1 LHELYYS
8 ITNGGHMTKEV
19 LEKVKQKASKVL
31 SDNHIIEPF
40 VNVFDIADE
49 AGLSIEYRKMPQGNT
64 DVSGFFDSKTRT
76 IYVNVD
82 NSIARRTYTV
92 AHELGHY
99 FLGHQPDEYGLY
111 RRNNSYSGTKE
122 EKEKEADCFAANL
135 LMPEGM
141 VRKELKE
148 YPFLKSSIQLLADRF
163 GVSSSAMTYR
173 LINLRI
179 IKR

>member
-1 LHELYYS
+1 MHKLYYS
-8 ITNGGHMTKEV
+8 ITNEGHMTKEV

-40 VNVFDIADE
+40 VNVFDIAAE

-64 DVSGFFDSKTRT
+64 DVSGFFDSKTNT

-99 FLGHQPDEYGLY
+99 FLGHKPDEYGLY

-122 EKEKEADCFAANL
+122 QKEKEADCFAANL
-135 LMPEGM
+135 LMPEDM
-141 VRKELKE
+141 IRKELKE
-148 YPFLKSSIQLLADRF
+148 YPFLKNSIQLLASRF
-163 GVSSSAMTYR
+163 GVSPSAMTYR

-179 IKR
+179 IK

>member
-1 LHELYYS
+1 
-8 ITNGGHMTKEV
+8 MTKEV

-40 VNVFDIADE
+40 VNVFDIAAE

-64 DVSGFFDSKTRT
+64 DVSGFFDSKTNT

-99 FLGHQPDEYGLY
+99 FLGHKPDEYGLY
-111 RRNNSYSGTKE
+111 RRNNSYSGAKE
-122 EKEKEADCFAANL
+122 QKK
-135 LMPEGM
+135 
-141 VRKELKE
+141 K
-148 YPFLKSSIQLLADRF
+148 
-163 GVSSSAMTYR
+163 R
-173 LINLRI
+173 LIVCS
-179 IKR
+179 

>member
-1 LHELYYS
+1 
-8 ITNGGHMTKEV
+8 MTEEV

-135 LMPEGM
+135 LMPENM
-141 VRKELKE
+141 IRKELRE
-148 YPFLKSSIQLLADRF
+148 YPFLKNSIQLLADRF
-163 GVSSSAMTYR
+163 GVSPSAMTYR